1 MAALGLEESS
11 VGSINPL
18 LVDRSGEEETGC
30 GMPGTV
36 GLSTVV
42 ATDE

>member
-1 MAALGLEESS
+1 MAELRLEESS

-30 GMPGTV
+30 DMPGTV
-36 GLSTVV
+36 GLSMIV
-42 ATDE
+42 ATEE